1 MSGRPWNGGPHF
13 VFQNQADLQGQ
24 FRETINDGKLVIE
37 RISDFSLLVGN
48 QVGRK
53 AMVVYRGNPKA
64 TVAGKPVLRHG
75 QHLATRGEPL
85 VKIARTNTATGKGK
99 KNGIAA
105 ADLGELGSVGIFGP
119 VNDVANGTIAHVD
132 VPVHE
137 TSSSLGRGEKS
148 GGPDVPA
155 PNFYALVGNG
165 FHITFH
171 LTPLYGLRNAFS

>member
-1 MSGRPWNGGPHF
+1 MTGRPWDGGPHF

-24 FRETINDGKLVIE
+24 LRETINDGKLVIE
-37 RISDFSLLVGN
+37 RVSDLCLLVGY
-48 QVGRK
+48 QVGRE
-53 AMVVYRGNPKA
+53 AMVVDRGDAEA
-64 TVAGKPVLRHG
+64 TVAGKPVLGHG
-75 QHLATRGEPL
+75 QHLAARRKPL
-85 VKIARTNTATGKGK
+85 IKVAGTNTAPGKGK

-105 ADLGELGSVGIFGP
+105 ADLGELGSVCILGP

-132 VPVHE
+132 VPVHK

-155 PNFYALVGNG
+155 PNFHALIGNG
-165 FHITFH
+165 FHTTFP

>member
-1 MSGRPWNGGPHF
+1 MSGRPWDGGPHF

-24 FRETINDGKLVIE
+24 FRKTINDGKLVIE
-37 RISDFSLLVGN
+37 GVSDFSLLVGN

-64 TVAGKPVLRHG
+64 TVAGKPMLRHG

-85 VKIARTNTATGKGK
+85 VKIARTNAATGKGK

-137 TSSSLGRGEKS
+137 ASTTLGSGEK
-148 GGPDVPA
+148 GGGTDVPA
-155 PNFYALVGNG
+155 PDFHALVGND
-165 FHITFH
+165 FHITFP